1 MLAQSTLRLQ
11 PPSGYGQAA
20 RLLRGP
26 VDPKLSPSAEATPP
40 VDEVPVRELA
50 DVTRGLPLSAAAAEQ
65 VQALAD
71 SGRPPFGLSQA
82 VRALLA
88 ADETPAP
95 LVLEITRRAT
105 RWAKKKAADAPKTK
119 RPAVGTPAALNLRK
133 SLHLPTAMRNLR
145 DRRGEAPF
153 CGCGTQ
159 MQACRCRVTAT
170 HDGWSCPGCGAHGGD
185 EAQTRTPEDLREPE
199 VGPPPANNRKTHP
212 FVGTVRFHGLP
223 LIRLENLKGSTR
235 SGADSDGNAWS
246 VTMPA
251 HYGEFARTEGA
262 DGDPVDV
269 FVGPNRH
276 APKAYVIHLQD
287 PVTGEHDE
295 DKVFVGFDSAEDA
308 RSCFR
313 GAYNRDDLKMG
324 PVRSMTTSELA
335 EWLAERD
342 NRGRKIETGALLSK
356 AVQEN
361 DMSLSNGKHF
371 LDEDLAQKA
380 HAAVAEQYG
389 LGEKDGERYW
399 KLKTAI
405 YQKMGGTFEKSQA
418 DEADEAAELLRSAG
432 GLPTSQT
439 YGTPAKTEKPA
450 AASPPPAPPPVA
462 RPHHH
467 QDTMQLPTKP
477 TKKFPPPSHP
487 KDTKAPLKTMSTPGE
502 MMKAQR
508 HDADELLKAAGG
520 EPEPVRRYSV
530 AAPAGKKAAKKPAAP
545 VQSPDLARLADHHE
559 KMGKMHAKAYEEAAN
574 AGDGELAKKHTDAE
588 MAHREAATAARGGGG
603 AATSTASQKAKD
615 ATEAT
620 LPKAD
625 AGKGSPAGKASEGK
639 PAAAAPAAGG
649 AQAQGIGGRS
659 KEGLKVIA
667 IEPRGGKIVGYT
679 TKDGKQKAIYEGS
692 QAAEKLA
699 ATVATHAEPPKAEPD
714 AKDAAAPATAAGDAA
729 TDAAAAD
736 APAPAG
742 KGGDYHRAKQAEH
755 AKAAAT
761 ASKAGDTATADKHLA
776 AARAHWDASL
786 QNDKGTKGED
796 AAGASEWA
804 DEVSAKVG
812 PGEADDAAAPATGD
826 ATPPADGASGDQG
839 AAPAPTT
846 PSEPIDDKP
855 LSPDEPAGGTPSDA
869 PDPEAIGSASPKT
882 DSPESRHAEEIAK
895 MRGQVEDAHK
905 KLAALAHHIDAN
917 LVPMFNNLKGQARAA
932 HRNPNPSV
940 VGWLLAQIGRFA
952 SFVLGLHEDKGKVTS
967 AADAMNGKTGQGATG
982 TDGRE
987 FDMNPDGSFT
997 ETKDSKA
1004 KQAAKAAKPAPKAK
1018 LPQTRIIE
1026 KSLTASDAGDL
1037 EGTCVSLLSTLQAI
1051 ERLHHSAHLQAQGPE
1066 AYSDHLLFQ
1075 RLYTDVQHEIDG
1087 LSEKMVATFGPG
1099 VVDADARAADAAE
1112 LLDEWQSNDDGPVE
1126 RALAAELELQD
1137 AISGAL
1143 PQDGLSAGME
1153 NFLQG
1158 LADAHETAI
1167 YLLQQRL
1174 SPAVSKSVRA
1184 NTSRQAYE
1192 AGALLKSA
1200 NALG

>member
-50 DVTRGLPLSAAAAEQ
+50 DVTRGLPLSDTTAEQ

-82 VRALLA
+82 VRALLT

-95 LVLEITRRAT
+95 MVLEITRRAT
-105 RWAKKKAADAPKTK
+105 RWAKKKAAEAPKTK

-133 SLHLPTAMRNLR
+133 SPGGQLL
-145 DRRGEAPF
+145 
-153 CGCGTQ
+153 
-159 MQACRCRVTAT
+159 T
-170 HDGWSCPGCGAHGGD
+170 HD
-185 EAQTRTPEDLREPE
+185 DLRAAAPE
-199 VGPPPANNRKTHP
+199 VGPPPANNRKALP

-295 DKVFVGFDSAEDA
+295 DKCFVGFDSAEAA
-308 RSCFR
+308 RACFR
-313 GAYNRDDLKMG
+313 AAYNRDDLKMG

-361 DMSLSNGKHF
+361 DMSLSKGKHF

-399 KLKTAI
+399 RLKSAI
-405 YQKMGGTFEKSQA
+405 YQKMGGTFEKSQS
-418 DEADEAAELLRSAG
+418 DEAAELLRSAG

-439 YGTPAKTEKPA
+439 YGTPAKTAKPA

-487 KDTKAPLKTMSTPGE
+487 KPTRAPLALMSTPGE

-508 HDADELLKAAGG
+508 HDADALLKAAGG

-530 AAPAGKKAAKKPAAP
+530 AAPAGKKAAKKPAVPA
-545 VQSPDLARLADHHE
+545 QSPDLARLADHHE

-603 AATSTASQKAKD
+603 PSTSTASQKAKD

-625 AGKGSPAGKASEGK
+625 AGKGSPAGKASDGK

-667 IEPRGGKIVGYT
+667 IGPRGGKIVGYT

-714 AKDAAAPATAAGDAA
+714 AKDAAAPAAAAGDAA
-729 TDAAAAD
+729 PDAAAAD

-786 QNDKGTKGED
+786 QNDKNTKGED

-804 DEVSAKVG
+804 DEVSAKAG
-812 PGEADDAAAPATGD
+812 PGEADDAAAPAAGD
-826 ATPPADGASGDQG
+826 AAPPAEGASGDQG
-839 AAPAPTT
+839 AAPAPAP

-869 PDPEAIGSASPKT
+869 PDPEALGSASPKT

-1026 KSLTASDAGDL
+1026 KSLTASDAEDL

-1099 VVDADARAADAAE
+1099 VVDAEARAADAAE
-1112 LLDEWQSNDDGPVE
+1112 LLDEWQSSEDSPVD
-1126 RALAAELELQD
+1126 RALVAELELQD

-1143 PQDGLSAGME
+1143 TQDGLSAGME

-1200 NALG
+1200 SALG

>member
-1 MLAQSTLRLQ
+1 MRIVNEAGAVVASRDDQGRIHGTVPRALHWLRDGVPGLKPVKLRKGIEERAVTIAVDDPLYNLAL
-11 PPSGYGQAA
+11 
-20 RLLRGP
+20 
-26 VDPKLSPSAEATPP
+26 AEACDNAGWTLED
-40 VDEVPVRELA
+40 DEM
-50 DVTRGLPLSAAAAEQ
+50 
-65 VQALAD
+65 
-71 SGRPPFGLSQA
+71 
-82 VRALLA
+82 
-88 ADETPAP
+88 
-95 LVLEITRRAT
+95 
-105 RWAKKKAADAPKTK
+105 AK
-119 RPAVGTPAALNLRK
+119 
-133 SLHLPTAMRNLR
+133 
-145 DRRGEAPF
+145 
-153 CGCGTQ
+153 
-159 MQACRCRVTAT
+159 
-170 HDGWSCPGCGAHGGD
+170 
-185 EAQTRTPEDLREPE
+185 
-199 VGPPPANNRKTHP
+199 
-212 FVGTVRFHGLP
+212 
-223 LIRLENLKGSTR
+223 I
-235 SGADSDGNAWS
+235 
-246 VTMPA
+246 
-251 HYGEFARTEGA
+251 
-262 DGDPVDV
+262 
-269 FVGPNRH
+269 
-276 APKAYVIHLQD
+276 
-287 PVTGEHDE
+287 
-295 DKVFVGFDSAEDA
+295 
-308 RSCFR
+308 
-313 GAYNRDDLKMG
+313 
-324 PVRSMTTSELA
+324 
-335 EWLAERD
+335 
-342 NRGRKIETGALLSK
+342 LSK
-356 AVQEN
+356 
-361 DMSLSNGKHF
+361 GKHF

-380 HAAVAEQYG
+380 HAKVAEQYG

-405 YQKMGGTFEKSQA
+405 YHKMGGTFAKSQS
-418 DEADEAAELLRSAG
+418 DEADDLLRSAG

-467 QDTMQLPTKP
+467 QDTMQFPTKP

-487 KDTKAPLKTMSTPGE
+487 KDTKAPLKLMSTPGE

-508 HDADELLKAAGG
+508 HDADALLKAAGG

-530 AAPAGKKAAKKPAAP
+530 AATAAKKAAKKPAAP
-545 VQSPDLARLADHHE
+545 AQSPDLARLADHHE

-603 AATSTASQKAKD
+603 PATSAASQKAKD

-620 LPKAD
+620 LPKAG
-625 AGKGSPAGKASEGK
+625 AGKDSPAGKASEGK
-639 PAAAAPAAGG
+639 PAAVAPAAGG

-667 IEPRGGKIVGYT
+667 IGPRGGKIVGYT

-699 ATVATHAEPPKAEPD
+699 ATVATHADPPKAEPD
-714 AKDAAAPATAAGDAA
+714 AKDAAAPAASAGDAA
-729 TDAAAAD
+729 PDAAAAD

-804 DEVSAKVG
+804 DEVSAKAG
-812 PGEADDAAAPATGD
+812 PGEADDAAVPAAGD
-826 ATPPADGASGDQG
+826 ATPPAEGASGDQG
-839 AAPAPTT
+839 APPAPAT

-869 PDPEAIGSASPKT
+869 PDPEDLGSASPKT

-952 SFVLGLHEDKGKVTS
+952 AFVLGLHEDKGKVTS
-967 AADAMNGKTGQGATG
+967 AADAMNGGPKDSDGKTPAERQAQSDGANGQPLRTGATEG
-982 TDGRE
+982 E
-987 FDMNPDGSFT
+987 
-997 ETKDSKA
+997 KKA
-1004 KQAAKAAKPAPKAK
+1004 HAAGAAHAAKAAKPAPKAK

-1037 EGTCVSLLSTLQAI
+1037 EGACVGLLSTLQAI

-1066 AYSDHLLFQ
+1066 SYSDHLLFQ

-1112 LLDEWQSNDDGPVE
+1112 LLDEWQSSEDNPVE

-1143 PQDGLSAGME
+1143 TQDGLSAGME

-1200 NALG
+1200 SALG

>member
-26 VDPKLSPSAEATPP
+26 ADPKLSPPAEPAPV
-40 VDEVPVRELA
+40 VDEVPVRELD
-50 DVTRGLPLSAAAAEQ
+50 DVTRGLPLSDTTAEQ
-65 VQALAD
+65 VRAVAD

-95 LVLEITRRAT
+95 VVLEVTRRAT
-105 RWAKKKAADAPKTK
+105 RWAKKKAAEAPKSS
-119 RPAVGTPAALNLRK
+119 RPVVGTPAAMSLRK
-133 SLHLPTAMRNLR
+133 SPGGQLL
-145 DRRGEAPF
+145 
-153 CGCGTQ
+153 
-159 MQACRCRVTAT
+159 T
-170 HDGWSCPGCGAHGGD
+170 HD
-185 EAQTRTPEDLREPE
+185 DLRAAAPE

-235 SGADSDGNAWS
+235 SGTDADGNAWS

-276 APKAYVIHLQD
+276 APKAYVVHLQD
-287 PVTGEHDE
+287 PATGEHDE
-295 DKVFVGFDSAEDA
+295 DKCFVGFDSAEDA

-361 DMSLSNGKHF
+361 DMSLSKGKHF

-380 HAAVAEQYG
+380 HAKVAEQYG

-405 YQKMGGTFEKSQA
+405 YQKMGGTFEKSQI
-418 DEADEAAELLRSAG
+418 DEADDLLRSAG

-439 YGTPAKTEKPA
+439 YGTPAKTAKPA

-487 KDTKAPLKTMSTPGE
+487 KDTKAPLKIMSTPGE

-508 HDADELLKAAGG
+508 HDADALLKAAGG

-530 AAPAGKKAAKKPAAP
+530 SAPSGKKAAKKPAAP
-545 VQSPDLARLADHHE
+545 AQAPDLARLADHHE

-603 AATSTASQKAKD
+603 PATSAASQKAKD

-625 AGKGSPAGKASEGK
+625 AAKGKPAGKASEGKASEGK
-639 PAAAAPAAGG
+639 PAAADPAVGG

-667 IEPRGGKIVGYT
+667 IGPRGGKIVGYT

-692 QAAEKLA
+692 QAAAKLA
-699 ATVATHAEPPKAEPD
+699 ATVATHAEPAKADPA
-714 AKDAAAPATAAGDAA
+714 AKDAAAPAAAAADAGP
-729 TDAAAAD
+729 DAAAAD

-786 QNDKGTKGED
+786 QNDKGMKGED

-804 DEVSAKVG
+804 DEVSAKAG
-812 PGEADDAAAPATGD
+812 PGEADDAAGPAAGDESGDAAAPAGGQ
-826 ATPPADGASGDQG
+826 A
-839 AAPAPTT
+839 AAPAPAA

-869 PDPEAIGSASPKT
+869 PDPEDLGSASPKT

-895 MRGQVEDAHK
+895 MRAQVEDAHK
-905 KLAALAHHIDAN
+905 KLAALAHHIDTN
-917 LVPMFNNLKGQARAA
+917 LVPMFNNLKSQARAA

-1004 KQAAKAAKPAPKAK
+1004 KQAAKPAPKAK
-1018 LPQTRIIE
+1018 LPQARVIE

-1037 EGTCVSLLSTLQAI
+1037 EGPCVSLLSTLQAV

-1112 LLDEWQSNDDGPVE
+1112 LLARWEAGDGDALG
-1126 RALAAELELQD
+1126 RALAAEIELQV
-1137 AISGAL
+1137 AIAGAL
-1143 PQDGLSAGME
+1143 AADGLSPGLE

-1158 LADAHETAI
+1158 LADTHETAI

-1174 SPAVSKSVRA
+1174 RPSVTKSLRA
-1184 NTSRQAYE
+1184 TTSRQAYE
-1192 AGALLKSA
+1192 ADALLKSL